1 MQIGQVKA
9 RQVEIW
15 TQKVLALGAPSP
27 CLFVWWIS
35 VRVVTANLLNEKLV
49 QDFGFDLFCL
59 CQGGGKSSHE
69 INLNLWTRFLN
80 WHLLLTFVWLLR
92 SWVYPSRSCEDMY
105 FLLSI
110 QLCLIPHLPWALAS
124 LLLHIL
130 IPCYLCHYLFVF
142 SLCFCLVSFAHCCLC
157 FVSLTAKACNLQ
169 GLSIVWICLFKRG
182 PRSQQST
189 QRSIKTN
196 HPKQD
201 RQENIHW
208 IFLCAHK

>member
-1 MQIGQVKA
+1 MQIGQVKG

-59 CQGGGKSSHE
+59 CQGGGKRSHD

-157 FVSLTAKACNLQ
+157 CFTDCQGMQPARSLNSLNLP
-169 GLSIVWICLFKRG
+169 F
-182 PRSQQST
+182 
-189 QRSIKTN
+189 
-196 HPKQD
+196 
-201 RQENIHW
+201 
-208 IFLCAHK
+208 